1 MLKCQIRKFVEPP
14 SFTRNWAPLSLKL
27 ETGCTRII
35 PPSECCL
42 GISVLK
48 ISVTRFGEISPLWQ
62 HFKSLWRLFE
72 GLFSLGQN
80 FETSWEKIFVIE
92 IIFMVVNGWK
102 LTNNV
107 AIRTHCSSSSMHACV
122 RVHSMKSLQQKKW
135 FKSFSRSQLL
145 LLQKLYELFIQNVLP

>member
-1 MLKCQIRKFVEPP
+1 MTLQLNKFCRFGDKNLWKIARRDSKVFLP
-14 SFTRNWAPLSLKL
+14 AA
-27 ETGCTRII
+27 
-35 PPSECCL
+35 
-42 GISVLK
+42 SV
-48 ISVTRFGEISPLWQ
+48 SRFGENSSLWQ
-62 HFKSLWRLFE
+62 HFKSFRHFFE

-135 FKSFSRSQLL
+135 FKSFSRNQLL
-145 LLQKLYELFIQNVLP
+145 LLQKLYELFIQIVLP